1 MPRFSLFA
9 AAATWLMMS
18 ALPAQADE
26 LVVPTACDLMAAHPS
41 DPDKIV
47 DGLSQARIMPNIDAT
62 IEACRRDVE
71 TQGNVPRL
79 VYYLGRVLFY
89 AGEFQEGIGYVNQA
103 ADMGHRQSQFVSAY
117 VYFDGVPGA
126 IPADAC
132 RALDLWRDAAARG
145 HYAASLTVARHAL
158 ADRFAACE
166 DVPSMSEMHSW
177 VEVATENDHASDF
190 YHGLLNGLLLELL
203 QSDAS

>member
-1 MPRFSLFA
+1 MYKSSLFA
-9 AAATWLMMS
+9 AAATWLVIS
-18 ALPAQADE
+18 ALPAQADD

-47 DGLSQARIMPNIDAT
+47 DGMSQARILPNIDAT
-62 IEACRRDVE
+62 IEACRRDVD
-71 TQGNVPRL
+71 THGDVPRL

-103 ADMGHRQSQFVSAY
+103 AEMGHRQSQFVSAY

-132 RALDLWRDAAARG
+132 RALALWRDAAARG

-158 ADRFAACE
+158 AGRFAACE
-166 DVPSMSEMHSW
+166 DVPSMAEMHGW
-177 VEVATENDHASDF
+177 VEVAAQADQASDF

>member
-1 MPRFSLFA
+1 MYRFSVFA
-9 AAATWLMMS
+9 AAVCLVMS
-18 ALPAQADE
+18 AMPAQADE
-26 LVVPTACDLMAAHPS
+26 RVVPTACDLLAAHPS

-47 DGLSQARIMPNIDAT
+47 EGLSQAKIMPNIDAT
-62 IEACRRDVE
+62 IDACRRDVE
-71 TQGNVPRL
+71 AHGDVPRL

-89 AGEFQEGIGYVNQA
+89 AGEFQEGIGYVNRA
-103 ADMGHRQSQFVSAY
+103 ADMGHRQSQFVSAF

-132 RALDLWRDAAARG
+132 RALGLWQDAAARG

-158 ADRFAACE
+158 AGRFAACE
-166 DVPSMSEMHSW
+166 DVPSKADMHGW
-177 VEVATENDHASDF
+177 VAAAAEADQAGDF